1 MTRRAA
7 FWPLVIAT
15 LIATLLA
22 VSAAFAQ
29 TVGFAPWQGGMGDLR
44 VTCSREVR
52 QFCAGVP
59 RGEGRIVQ
67 CLTSYRSQL
76 SQACSSSL
84 NGPGPARGSYGAYAY
99 APSHNPNAHGPDGL
113 VPNASDY
120 APSDYG
126 PGPNSDD
133 PDAYVQSPGPDGN
146 PGAELRDDGPAS
158 MPLLRQ
164 AGRYATAA
172 SAGAGDPVGSIRTK
186 DGRTRTYVIHYPAGY
201 DGGKTYPLVL
211 LFHGGGGAG
220 AHILSQTRFAAKADQ
235 KGFIVVA
242 PDGVDS
248 HWNDGRGTTNTGI
261 DDVGFVRQLIAD
273 LRAHLPIDPKRIYA
287 TGLSNGAVFTERLGC
302 ELSDTLAAIGT
313 TAGPLPANLLSSC
326 KPGPISMVG
335 IQGDADPGIPL
346 AGGEMGGGREQA
358 VGGMA
363 ASAAQTMRVWANAN
377 GCHLTPAVANI
388 PPSVNDGTRVIKYSF
403 TGCTAGTGVVY
414 YVVQGMGH
422 GWPPAQGAMAMRING
437 PTSQNISATDVM
449 WAFFSAHPR

>member
-1 MTRRAA
+1 
-7 FWPLVIAT
+7 
-15 LIATLLA
+15 
-22 VSAAFAQ
+22 
-29 TVGFAPWQGGMGDLR
+29 
-44 VTCSREVR
+44 
-52 QFCAGVP
+52 
-59 RGEGRIVQ
+59 
-67 CLTSYRSQL
+67 
-76 SQACSSSL
+76 
-84 NGPGPARGSYGAYAY
+84 
-99 APSHNPNAHGPDGL
+99 
-113 VPNASDY
+113 
-120 APSDYG
+120 
-126 PGPNSDD
+126 
-133 PDAYVQSPGPDGN
+133 
-146 PGAELRDDGPAS
+146 

-235 KGFIVVA
+235 KGFIVAA

-377 GCHLTPAVANI
+377 GCNLTPAIASI

-403 TGCTAGTGVVY
+403 AGCTAGTGVVY

>member
-1 MTRRAA
+1 MKRRIA
-7 FWPLVIAT
+7 FWPLVIVASV
-15 LIATLLA
+15 A

-29 TVGFAPWQGGMGDLR
+29 TVGFAPWQVGMGNLR
-44 VTCSREVR
+44 VTCSQEVR

-76 SQACSSSL
+76 SQACRSSL

-99 APSHNPNAHGPDGL
+99 APGRNPNTYGPDE
-113 VPNASDY
+113 PATSASDY
-120 APSDYG
+120 APSSAYG
-126 PGPNSDD
+126 PGPNSDN
-133 PDAYVQSPGPDGN
+133 PDAYGQGPGPDGN
-146 PGAELRDDGPAS
+146 PGAELSDDGPAN
-158 MPLLRQ
+158 MPPLRQ
-164 AGRYATAA
+164 SNRYATAA
-172 SAGAGDPVGSIRTK
+172 SAGFGDPVGSIRTR
-186 DGRTRTYVIHYPAGY
+186 DGRARTYVIHYPAGY
-201 DGGKTYPLVL
+201 NSGKIYPLVL

-248 HWNDGRGTTNTGI
+248 HWNDGRGTTNTGV

-273 LRAHLPIDPKRIYA
+273 LRAHLPIDPRRIYA

-346 AGGEMGGGREQA
+346 SGGEMGGGREQA

-363 ASAAQTMRVWANAN
+363 ASAAQTMRVWATAN
-377 GCHLTPAVANI
+377 GCNLTPAVASV

-403 TGCTAGTGVVY
+403 TGCTAGTGVAY

-437 PTSQNISATDVM
+437 PTSQNINATDVM
-449 WAFFSAHPR
+449 WAFFTAHPR